1 MTSHREQLKQQLR
14 KTYDSLRSQGMSKG
28 EAIDALMDYNVQ
40 VKQLFTDQTVIQFIF
55 NANYGLGGE
64 KQRAA
69 NQRTASAKRIKNLQK
84 KNLPISDS
92 PKAF

>member
-1 MTSHREQLKQQLR
+1 MTSHRKQLKDHLR
-14 KTYDSLRSQGMSKG
+14 QTYDSLRSQGMSKM

-69 NQRTASAKRIKNLQK
+69 NQRTASARKLKNLQK

-92 PKAF
+92 PKGI